1 MRIIGVRKQLCFKT
15 EMGVETMGSHEGR
28 GREGGQKG
36 KEHRG
41 EEIGYTSI

>member
-15 EMGVETMGSHEGR
+15 EVGVETMGSYERR

-36 KEHRG
+36 KGHRG
-41 EEIGYTSI
+41 EERGYTSI